1 MMLSSSP
8 GIARSQYPLPRQR
21 YRSDIDGL
29 RAIAVLLV
37 VLYHARFP
45 ISGGFIGVDVFFVI
59 SGYLITTLINKE
71 IEEKSFSFR
80 VFYKRRIK
88 RLLPAY
94 FFLLIGLFI
103 YCYQF
108 LLPDDLVSF
117 AKSAAYSMVGVSN
130 IYFFATT
137 GYFGNS
143 IYEPLLHTWSIS
155 VEEQFYITWPVALIV
170 ISKLKHKKQGVII
183 LFGIFILSF
192 AVSQYLSENHRNVAY
207 FLLLSRFFELMTGCM
222 YSKYQDTLSAF
233 ISRPHITSLL
243 GLVLIIGS
251 AVTLDET
258 SPFPGAYAL
267 PVCFGTVLVIASGY
281 NTNTGIINKLLSRS
295 LFVYVGKISYSL
307 YLWHWPILILA
318 VYRGV
323 ALSALNA
330 SLLIGMATVA
340 SMISYHL
347 IEAPFRRAE
356 IKKFQTVFVF
366 MYLMPLLLIAGGTYA
381 ILKQDGLRLVS
392 DVQVPELDEKN
403 MSHIIR
409 KKCMGTAQVGNILDC
424 HLGVYKD
431 HLDGVL
437 IGDSFAN
444 AYAPFIGELAK
455 DAGLMIHD
463 TAMSATPSLP
473 SISVMNMQNKM
484 SSDAAKAIEKY
495 TAARFEF
502 SKKQRIVILSNF
514 WSAYGENKQLRV
526 NNVDVGD
533 ITANII
539 DYHYSAVKSLL
550 DAGVKV
556 VILTQPFGEIGR
568 TAVIELRA
576 KKLRHMDFN
585 RIEYPPARLHSD
597 MVEYKIKAK
606 FPQVTLI
613 DPNDILCK
621 ESCSPTLNNTIIF
634 RADGTHLN
642 AIGAAELGVE
652 YIKEKGNPLKGM

>member
-1 MMLSSSP
+1 MMALSNH
-8 GIARSQYPLPRQR
+8 GIARSQHPLPSQR

-37 VLYHARFP
+37 VLYHAKFP
-45 ISGGFIGVDVFFVI
+45 ISGGFVGVDVFFVI
-59 SGYLITTLINKE
+59 SGYLITTVINKE
-71 IEEKSFSFR
+71 IEEKLFSFR
-80 VFYKRRIK
+80 GFYIRRIK

-94 FFLLIGLFI
+94 FFLLICLFV

-117 AKSAAYSMVGVSN
+117 AKSSAYSMVGVSN

-155 VEEQFYITWPVALIV
+155 VEEQFYITWPVVLIV
-170 ISKLKHKKQGVII
+170 ISRLKHKKQGAII
-183 LFGIFILSF
+183 LFCIFILSF
-192 AVSQYLSENHRNVAY
+192 AMSHYLSENHKNAAY
-207 FLLLSRFFELMTGCM
+207 FLVLSRFFELMTGCM
-222 YSKYQDTLSAF
+222 YSKYQDKLSAF
-233 ISRPHITSLL
+233 ITRPHMTSML
-243 GLVLIIGS
+243 GFVLIVGS

-258 SPFPGAYAL
+258 SPFPGVYAL
-267 PVCFGTVLVIASGY
+267 PVCFGTVLVIAGGY
-281 NTNTGIINKLLSRS
+281 STNTGVINKLLSRS
-295 LFVYVGKISYSL
+295 IFVYVGRISYSL

-323 ALSALNA
+323 ALNSLNA
-330 SLLIGMATVA
+330 TLLIGMATLA
-340 SMISYHL
+340 SIASYHL
-347 IEAPFRRAE
+347 IEAPFRRAK
-356 IKKFQTVFVF
+356 IRRFQTAFVF
-366 MYLMPLLLIAGGTYA
+366 MYLMPLSLVVCGTYA
-381 ILKQDGLRLVS
+381 VLTQDGLRLAS
-392 DVQVPELDEKN
+392 EIPVPELDEKN

-409 KKCMGTAQVGNILDC
+409 KKCMGTAKIGNISDC

-484 SSDAAKAIEKY
+484 SSDTAKAIEKY

-514 WSAYGENKQLRV
+514 WSAYGENRQLRV
-526 NNVDVGD
+526 NNVDFGD

-568 TAVIELRA
+568 AAVIELRA
-576 KKLRHMDFN
+576 KKLRHMDFSS
-585 RIEYPPARLHSD
+585 IEYPPARPHSD
-597 MVEYKIKAK
+597 MIEYKIKAK

-613 DPNDILCK
+613 DPNDILCR
-621 ESCSPTLNNTIIF
+621 ESCSPTLNNTILF